1 MTPTELAD
9 RGFRLIVSPLS
20 LLLSAARSMND
31 AASRLSATGTMRDSL
46 DQLMAFD
53 DFNATVGLPEHLKA
67 QAEFGG

>member
-1 MTPTELAD
+1 
-9 RGFRLIVSPLS
+9 
-20 LLLSAARSMND
+20 MND